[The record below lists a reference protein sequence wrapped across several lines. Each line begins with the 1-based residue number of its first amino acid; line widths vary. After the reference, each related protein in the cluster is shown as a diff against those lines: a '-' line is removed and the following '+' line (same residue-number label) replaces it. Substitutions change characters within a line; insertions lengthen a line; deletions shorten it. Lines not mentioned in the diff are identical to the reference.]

1 MAVPPPGAW
10 PALSSLPRCHTTVCL
25 GDLGCRAG
33 GQEGS
38 RSSSWSQVSRASS
51 RAVGVLGV
59 RTWSA
64 ENTQSRRSSY
74 ALWA

>member
-38 RSSSWSQVSRASS
+38 RSSTWSQIRHVFSQ
-51 RAVGVLGV
+51 AVAVLDI
-59 RTWSA
+59 RTLFL
-64 ENTQSRRSSY
+64 ENKQLLEADVCY
-74 ALWA
+74 GF